1 MRTHS
6 IQETVANENVE
17 IRVDT
22 RIKTDI
28 KVDKNRPD
36 IFVLDKK
43 KREIT
48 LIGVGITNQDI
59 LHRMES
65 MIF

>member
-1 MRTHS
+1 MRTHL

-28 KVDKNRPD
+28 KVDENSSD
-36 IFVLDKK
+36 IFVPDKK

-48 LIGVGITNQDI
+48 LIGV
-59 LHRMES
+59 
-65 MIF
+65 

>member
-48 LIGVGITNQDI
+48 LIGV
-59 LHRMES
+59 
-65 MIF
+65 